1 MKACDAGH
9 NARHSALDKIQ
20 HRFKNESLRCGAQC
34 PALCGEVPRMDDG
47 HFGLF
52 SYFSQVI
59 WGFSATPNAHFG
71 LFAHFITQHEKMH
84 PTVRQK
90 WLLDSKI
97 NANVQQR

>member
-1 MKACDAGH
+1 MPGTLRLIKFSTGSKMKACDAGH
-9 NARHSALDKIQ
+9 NARHSAVK
-20 HRFKNESLRCGAQC
+20 C
-34 PALCGEVPRMDDG
+34 PEWTMVILGFSAL